1 MPDLK
6 TLIREVPDFP
16 KPGIVFKDITPL
28 LANGSAWQQV
38 IEQLVERYRNKI
50 DVVLGI
56 ESRGFLFGSAL
67 AYALGCGHALVRK
80 PGKLPAATFAVSY
93 ELEYGMDTVEIHQD
107 AFPPNSR
114 VLLIDDLLATGGT
127 AQAALAL
134 AEKLQADIVEAAFL
148 IELSFLGGRERL
160 APHAVF
166 SFIQYDGE

>member
-28 LANGSAWQQV
+28 LANGPAWQQV
-38 IEQLVERYRNKI
+38 IDQLVERYRNKI
-50 DVVLGI
+50 DIVLGI
-56 ESRGFLFGSAL
+56 EARGFLFGSAL

-80 PGKLPAATFAVSY
+80 PGKLPAATFAASY
-93 ELEYGMDTVEIHQD
+93 ELEYGTDTVEIHQD

-127 AQAALAL
+127 ARAALAL
-134 AEKLQADIVEAAFL
+134 AEKLQAHIVEAAFL

-160 APHAVF
+160 APHPVF

>member
-16 KPGIVFKDITPL
+16 KPGILFKDITPL
-28 LANGSAWQQV
+28 LTNGPAWQQV
-38 IEQLVERYRNKI
+38 IDQLVDRYRNKI
-50 DVVLGI
+50 DIVLGI

-80 PGKLPAATFAVSY
+80 PGKLPAATFAASY
-93 ELEYGMDTVEIHQD
+93 ELEYGTDTVEIHQD

-127 AQAALAL
+127 ARAALSL
-134 AEKLQADIVEAAFL
+134 AEKLQAHIVEAAFL
-148 IELSFLGGRERL
+148 IELSFLGGRDRL
-160 APHAVF
+160 APHTVF